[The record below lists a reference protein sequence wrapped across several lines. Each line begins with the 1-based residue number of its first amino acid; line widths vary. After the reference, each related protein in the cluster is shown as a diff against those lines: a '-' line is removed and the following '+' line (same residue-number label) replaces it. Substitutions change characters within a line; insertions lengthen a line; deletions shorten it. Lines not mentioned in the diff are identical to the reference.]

1 MRQHGCGLRFGVVQQ
16 DNSLSGPVEPI
27 DQHLQ
32 FLLRRHGFPITR
44 PQIGTEHGDAARLQQ
59 LKRGRCGFETGKPE
73 EWRGRCAARD
83 TVERH
88 LNRGNTVVDFLCCL
102 VWRDPHQAAVQPGMM
117 PDGVALGRD
126 PSHQAWM
133 LGSRLAD
140 QEERRAH
147 AFMGQRRQHPLRG
160 RRPRAVI
167 ECQYHL
173 VIPERQRLRKA
184 LKPNP
189 RGGGGIDA
197 KNPRGTERSLAWT
210 VRRLRRHRPCD
221 QGNKGSSRPL
231 HELPGADFDFS
242 ALNEVDDSVRDEILE
257 ELEPETVAEGVREL
271 ESDDAVKLL
280 AGLDE
285 EDQEEI
291 LEKLPPLERDA
302 LERSLLYPEN
312 SAGRR
317 MQTEFIAVPPDWTV
331 GQAIDYM
338 RDTPELPDRFYEIYA
353 VDSAQHWQGAIS
365 LDALLRAHRP
375 VPLADLIDEDR
386 RRVSVMDDQGE
397 VARLFGKYNLVA
409 APVVDT
415 TNRLVGVIT
424 IDDVV
429 DVIEEEAD
437 EDLKAL
443 GGVTSDEELSDN
455 VWTIAKGRFNWL
467 LVNLATAF
475 LASSVLGLFEGQLEK
490 MVALAVLA
498 PIVASQGGN
507 AATQT
512 MTVAVRALATR
523 ELGSNN
529 AFRVV
534 MREGLVGLVNGLAF
548 AVITGI
554 AAVAWFKIPAL
565 GVVIGLVM
573 VCNLVAGALGGILIP
588 MVLERVR
595 ADPAVASGTFV
606 TTITDVVGFFSF
618 LGIATLWF
626 GLK

>member
-1 MRQHGCGLRFGVVQQ
+1 MADDVDVAQPAAHESALDRLPMRDDDGDIRPEF
-16 DNSLSGPVEPI
+16 VE
-27 DQHLQ
+27 
-32 FLLRRHGFPITR
+32 
-44 PQIGTEHGDAARLQQ
+44 
-59 LKRGRCGFETGKPE
+59 K
-73 EWRGRCAARD
+73 
-83 TVERH
+83 VS
-88 LNRGNTVVDFLCCL
+88 
-102 VWRDPHQAAVQPGMM
+102 AAVQAA
-117 PDGVALGRD
+117 DAAFLREIVAELHEADLGDLIEALD
-126 PSHQAWM
+126 P
-133 LGSRLAD
+133 
-140 QEERRAH
+140 EER
-147 AFMGQRRQHPLRG
+147 
-160 RRPRAVI
+160 PR
-167 ECQYHL
+167 L
-173 VIPERQRLRKA
+173 V
-184 LKPNP
+184 
-189 RGGGGIDA
+189 
-197 KNPRGTERSLAWT
+197 
-210 VRRLRRHRPCD
+210 
-221 QGNKGSSRPL
+221 
-231 HELPGADFDFS
+231 ELTGADFDFS
-242 ALNEVDDSVRDEILE
+242 ALNEVDDTVREEILE

-271 ESDDAVKLL
+271 ESDDAVELL
-280 AGLDE
+280 EGLDE
-285 EDQEEI
+285 EDQDEI
-291 LEKLPPLERDA
+291 LEKLPPSERDA
-302 LERSLLYPEN
+302 LERSLDYPEN

-317 MQTEFIAVPPDWTV
+317 MQTEFIAVPPEWTV

-338 RDTPELPDRFYEIYA
+338 RDTPDLPGRFYEIYA
-353 VDSAQHWQGAIS
+353 VDGAQRWQGAIS
-365 LDALLRAHRP
+365 LDALLRARRP

-386 RRVSVMDDQGE
+386 RRVSVMDDQEE

-415 TNRLVGVIT
+415 ENRLVGVIT

-443 GGVTSDEELSDN
+443 GGVTSDEELSDS
-455 VWTIAKGRFNWL
+455 VWTIARGRFNWL

-475 LASSVLGLFEGQLEK
+475 LASSVLGLFEGQLEQ

-554 AAVAWFKIPAL
+554 AAVAWFKIPGL
-565 GVVIGLVM
+565 GVVIGLAM
-573 VCNLVAGALGGILIP
+573 LCNLVAGALGGILIP

-606 TTITDVVGFFSF
+606 TTVTDVVGFFSF

>member
-1 MRQHGCGLRFGVVQQ
+1 MAENIDVARSAEVPALDRFPMRDEEGQLRHEF
-16 DNSLSGPVEPI
+16 VEEVTSAI
-27 DQHLQ
+27 HAGD
-32 FLLRRHGFPITR
+32 R
-44 PQIGTEHGDAARLQQ
+44 P
-59 LKRGRCGFETGKPE
+59 
-73 EWRGRCAARD
+73 
-83 TVERH
+83 
-88 LNRGNTVVDFLCCL
+88 FLCEL
-102 VWRDPHQAAVQPGMM
+102 VA
-117 PDGVALGRD
+117 
-126 PSHQAWM
+126 
-133 LGSRLAD
+133 
-140 QEERRAH
+140 E
-147 AFMGQRRQHPLRG
+147 
-160 RRPRAVI
+160 
-167 ECQYHL
+167 
-173 VIPERQRLRKA
+173 
-184 LKPNP
+184 
-189 RGGGGIDA
+189 
-197 KNPRGTERSLAWT
+197 
-210 VRRLRRHRPCD
+210 
-221 QGNKGSSRPL
+221 L
-231 HELPGADFDFS
+231 HEADLGDLIGALAPEDRVNLVEITGTDFDFS
-242 ALNEVDDSVRDEILE
+242 ALNEVDDTVREEILE
-257 ELEPETVAEGVREL
+257 ELEPERVAEGVREL
-271 ESDDAVKLL
+271 ESDDAVELL
-280 AGLDE
+280 EGLDE
-285 EDQEEI
+285 EDKEEI
-291 LEKLPPLERDA
+291 LEKLPPSERDA

-317 MQTEFIAVPPDWTV
+317 MQNEFIAVPPDWTV
-331 GQAIDYM
+331 GQTIDYM
-338 RDTPELPDRFYEIYA
+338 RDTPDLPERFYEIYV
-353 VDSAQHWQGAIS
+353 VDADKHWQGAVP
-365 LDALLRAHRP
+365 LDVLLRSRRP
-375 VPLADLIDEDR
+375 VPLAELIDEER
-386 RRVSVMDDQGE
+386 RRVSALEDQAE
-397 VARLFGKYNLVA
+397 VARMFQKYNLVA

-415 TNRLVGVIT
+415 TNRLVGVVT

-455 VWTIAKGRFNWL
+455 VWTIARGRFNWL

-523 ELGSNN
+523 ELGSYN
-529 AFRVV
+529 AVRVIL
-534 MREGLVGLVNGLAF
+534 REAMVGLVNGLAF

-554 AAVAWFKIPAL
+554 AAVAWFKIPGL
-565 GVVIGLVM
+565 GVVIGLAI

>member
-1 MRQHGCGLRFGVVQQ
+1 MAKDVDVAGPAAAPVLDRLPMRDEDGEIRREF
-16 DNSLSGPVEPI
+16 VEQIARAIHDANVP
-27 DQHLQ
+27 
-32 FLLRRHGFPITR
+32 LLREI
-44 PQIGTEHGDAARLQQ
+44 
-59 LKRGRCGFETGKPE
+59 
-73 EWRGRCAARD
+73 
-83 TVERH
+83 
-88 LNRGNTVVDFLCCL
+88 
-102 VWRDPHQAAVQPGMM
+102 
-117 PDGVALGRD
+117 VA
-126 PSHQAWM
+126 
-133 LGSRLAD
+133 
-140 QEERRAH
+140 E
-147 AFMGQRRQHPLRG
+147 
-160 RRPRAVI
+160 
-167 ECQYHL
+167 
-173 VIPERQRLRKA
+173 
-184 LKPNP
+184 
-189 RGGGGIDA
+189 
-197 KNPRGTERSLAWT
+197 
-210 VRRLRRHRPCD
+210 
-221 QGNKGSSRPL
+221 L
-231 HELPGADFDFS
+231 HEADLGDLIEALEPQDRVSLVELTGEDFHFS
-242 ALNEVDDSVRDEILE
+242 ALNEVDDAVREEILE

-271 ESDDAVKLL
+271 ESDDAVELL
-280 AGLDE
+280 EGLDE
-285 EDQEEI
+285 DDKEEI
-291 LEKLPPLERDA
+291 LEKLPPSERDA

-338 RDTPELPDRFYEIYA
+338 RDTRDLPDRFYEIYA
-353 VDSAQHWQGAIS
+353 VDENRHWQGAIS
-365 LDALLRAHRP
+365 LDALLRSRRP
-375 VPLADLIDEDR
+375 VSLSDIVDENR
-386 RRVSVMDDQGE
+386 QRVSVLDDQEE
-397 VARLFGKYNLVA
+397 VARMFGKYNLVA

-455 VWTIAKGRFNWL
+455 VWTIARGRFNWL

-475 LASSVLGLFEGQLEK
+475 LASSVLGLFEGELQK

-523 ELGSNN
+523 ELGSSNGL
-529 AFRVV
+529 RVV

-554 AAVAWFKIPAL
+554 AAVAWFKIPGL
-565 GVVIGLVM
+565 GVVIGLAII
-573 VCNLVAGALGGILIP
+573 CNLVAGALGGILIP
-588 MVLERVR
+588 MALERVR

-606 TTITDVVGFFSF
+606 TTVTDVVGFFSF

>member
-1 MRQHGCGLRFGVVQQ
+1 MAEDTDVAQPAGSAVLDPPPMRDEDGEIRHEFVEEIARAIDA
-16 DNSLSGPVEPI
+16 DNTP
-27 DQHLQ
+27 
-32 FLLRRHGFPITR
+32 LLR
-44 PQIGTEHGDAARLQQ
+44 A
-59 LKRGRCGFETGKPE
+59 
-73 EWRGRCAARD
+73 
-83 TVERH
+83 TVAE
-88 LNRGNTVVDFLCCL
+88 
-102 VWRDPHQAAVQPGMM
+102 
-117 PDGVALGRD
+117 
-126 PSHQAWM
+126 
-133 LGSRLAD
+133 
-140 QEERRAH
+140 
-147 AFMGQRRQHPLRG
+147 
-160 RRPRAVI
+160 
-167 ECQYHL
+167 
-173 VIPERQRLRKA
+173 
-184 LKPNP
+184 
-189 RGGGGIDA
+189 
-197 KNPRGTERSLAWT
+197 
-210 VRRLRRHRPCD
+210 
-221 QGNKGSSRPL
+221 L
-231 HELPGADFDFS
+231 HEADLGDLIAALEADDRVRLVELTGADFDFS
-242 ALNEVDDSVRDEILE
+242 ALNEVDDTVREEILE

-271 ESDDAVKLL
+271 ESDDAVELL
-280 AGLDE
+280 EGLDE
-285 EDQEEI
+285 KDQEEI
-291 LEKLPPLERDA
+291 LEKLPPSERDA
-302 LERSLLYPEN
+302 LERSLEYPEN

-317 MQTEFIAVPPDWTV
+317 MQTEFVAVPPDWSA
-331 GQAIDYM
+331 GQAIDYL
-338 RDTPELPDRFYEIYA
+338 RDTPDLPERFYEIYPVDGAQRWHGA
-353 VDSAQHWQGAIS
+353 VS
-365 LDALLRAHRP
+365 LDALLRAGRQ

-386 RRVSVMDDQGE
+386 RRVSVVDDLKE

-415 TNRLVGVIT
+415 ANRLVGVIT

-437 EDLKAL
+437 EDLRAL

-455 VWTIAKGRFNWL
+455 VWTIARGRFNWL

-554 AAVAWFKIPAL
+554 AAVAWFRIPGL
-565 GVVIGLVM
+565 GVVIGLAI

-588 MVLERVR
+588 MVLERAR

-606 TTITDVVGFFSF
+606 TTVTDVVGFFSF

>member
-1 MRQHGCGLRFGVVQQ
+1 
-16 DNSLSGPVEPI
+16 
-27 DQHLQ
+27 
-32 FLLRRHGFPITR
+32 
-44 PQIGTEHGDAARLQQ
+44 
-59 LKRGRCGFETGKPE
+59 
-73 EWRGRCAARD
+73 
-83 TVERH
+83 
-88 LNRGNTVVDFLCCL
+88 
-102 VWRDPHQAAVQPGMM
+102 
-117 PDGVALGRD
+117 
-126 PSHQAWM
+126 
-133 LGSRLAD
+133 
-140 QEERRAH
+140 
-147 AFMGQRRQHPLRG
+147 
-160 RRPRAVI
+160 
-167 ECQYHL
+167 
-173 VIPERQRLRKA
+173 
-184 LKPNP
+184 
-189 RGGGGIDA
+189 
-197 KNPRGTERSLAWT
+197 
-210 VRRLRRHRPCD
+210 
-221 QGNKGSSRPL
+221 
-231 HELPGADFDFS
+231 
-242 ALNEVDDSVRDEILE
+242 
-257 ELEPETVAEGVREL
+257 
-271 ESDDAVKLL
+271 
-280 AGLDE
+280 
-285 EDQEEI
+285 
-291 LEKLPPLERDA
+291 
-302 LERSLLYPEN
+302 
-312 SAGRR
+312 
-317 MQTEFIAVPPDWTV
+317 
-331 GQAIDYM
+331 
-338 RDTPELPDRFYEIYA
+338 
-353 VDSAQHWQGAIS
+353 
-365 LDALLRAHRP
+365 
-375 VPLADLIDEDR
+375 
-386 RRVSVMDDQGE
+386 

-415 TNRLVGVIT
+415 ADRLVGVIT

-548 AVITGI
+548 AIITGI

-565 GVVIGLVM
+565 GVVIGLAM
-573 VCNLVAGALGGILIP
+573 LCNLIAGALGGILIP
-588 MVLERVR
+588 MVLERAR

-606 TTITDVVGFFSF
+606 TTVTDVVGFFSF

>member
-1 MRQHGCGLRFGVVQQ
+1 MAEDMDVAHSAEASVLDRFPMRDEDGEIR
-16 DNSLSGPVEPI
+16 VEFV
-27 DQHLQ
+27 DQ
-32 FLLRRHGFPITR
+32 ITR
-44 PQIGTEHGDAARLQQ
+44 CIKTNDTPFLREVVAELHEADLGDLIA
-59 LKRGRCGFETGKPE
+59 
-73 EWRGRCAARD
+73 
-83 TVERH
+83 
-88 LNRGNTVVDFLCCL
+88 
-102 VWRDPHQAAVQPGMM
+102 
-117 PDGVALGRD
+117 ALGPDDRV
-126 PSHQAWM
+126 S
-133 LGSRLAD
+133 
-140 QEERRAH
+140 
-147 AFMGQRRQHPLRG
+147 
-160 RRPRAVI
+160 
-167 ECQYHL
+167 L
-173 VIPERQRLRKA
+173 VEMT
-184 LKPNP
+184 
-189 RGGGGIDA
+189 
-197 KNPRGTERSLAWT
+197 GT
-210 VRRLRRHRPCD
+210 
-221 QGNKGSSRPL
+221 
-231 HELPGADFDFS
+231 DFDFS
-242 ALNEVDDSVRDEILE
+242 ALNEVDDTVREEILE

-271 ESDDAVKLL
+271 ESDDAVELL
-280 AGLDE
+280 ETLDE

-291 LEKLPPLERDA
+291 LEKLPPSERDV
-302 LERSLLYPEN
+302 LERSLEYPDN

-317 MQTEFIAVPPDWTV
+317 MQTEIITVPLDWTV

-338 RDTPELPDRFYEIYA
+338 RDTPNLPDRFYEIYA
-353 VDSAQHWQGAIS
+353 VDKAQHWQGAVP
-365 LDALLRAHRP
+365 LDVLLRARRP
-375 VPLADLIDEDR
+375 VPLAELIDEDR
-386 RRVSVMDDQGE
+386 RRVSVLDDLEE

-415 TNRLVGVIT
+415 ENRLVGVIT
-424 IDDVV
+424 VDDVV

-437 EDLKAL
+437 EEIKAL
-443 GGVTSDEELSDN
+443 GGVTSDEQLSDN

-523 ELGSNN
+523 ELGASN

-534 MREGLVGLVNGLAF
+534 LRESMVGLVNGIAF

-554 AAVAWFKIPAL
+554 AAVAWFKIPGL
-565 GVVIGLVM
+565 GVVIGLAII
-573 VCNLVAGALGGILIP
+573 CNLVAGALGGILIP

-626 GLK
+626 GLE